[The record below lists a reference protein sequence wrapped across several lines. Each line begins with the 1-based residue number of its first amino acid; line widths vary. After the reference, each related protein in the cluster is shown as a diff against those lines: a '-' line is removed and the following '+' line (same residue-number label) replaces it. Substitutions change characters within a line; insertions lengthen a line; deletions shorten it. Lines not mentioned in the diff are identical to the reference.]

1 MFDEH
6 ASYYNIAINSHGDKV
21 SWLSSSEQYTF
32 AVHVL
37 LHPDMKK
44 PSRCFYFNDAQEALQ
59 CKDEL
64 TARYYKDIQ
73 RAEVCKVTHEP
84 AKNNNAKTSPW
95 LNLVASALFI

>member
-1 MFDEH
+1 MFDEYD
-6 ASYYNIAINSHGDKV
+6 SYYNIAINSHGDKV
-21 SWLSSSEQYTF
+21 SWIQAPEQYAF

-44 PSRCFYFNDAQEALQ
+44 PSRCFYFNDANEALR

-64 TARYYKDIQ
+64 TAKFYKDIQ

-84 AKNNNAKTSPW
+84 VTNNDTKSSPW
-95 LNLVASALFI
+95 LTLVASTLFV